1 MRRVAWMTAAAA
13 ALGVLLASCT
23 PYPHAGQNRAGGADT
38 GGVPDTTTRASVDTM
53 EQLRG
58 KLFVTGSE
66 PMTTVTLQRD
76 DGGAIALTGELEP
89 ELRRLTGATVAVHGT
104 RVEHPPMGGFDVHQ
118 YEVLLIDGQRPY
130 VGILLH
136 HGETT
141 WLAGADTV
149 ELADTPEALSAQPG
163 AKVWIIGERMGD
175 ALAVQSYGIIRAR
188 TP

>member
-1 MRRVAWMTAAAA
+1 MAVTAA
-13 ALGVLLASCT
+13 ALGMLLTGCT
-23 PYPHAGQNRAGGADT
+23 PYPHTGQSRAGGADT
-38 GGVPDTTTRASVDTM
+38 GGVRDTTTRASVDTM
-53 EQLRG
+53 EQLQG

-89 ELRRLTGATVAVHGT
+89 ELRRLAGATVAVHGT
-104 RVEHPPMGGFDVHQ
+104 HVEHPPMGGFDVHR

-130 VGILLH
+130 VGILIH
-136 HGETT
+136 RGATT

-163 AKVWIIGERMGD
+163 AKVWIVGERMGD
-175 ALAVQSYGIIRAR
+175 ALAVQSYGILRAR
-188 TP
+188 IP